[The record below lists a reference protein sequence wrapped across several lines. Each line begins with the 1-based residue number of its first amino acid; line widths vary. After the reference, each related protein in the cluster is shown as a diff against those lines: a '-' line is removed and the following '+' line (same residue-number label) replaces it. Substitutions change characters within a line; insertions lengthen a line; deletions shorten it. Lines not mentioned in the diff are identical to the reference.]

1 MLVSEKYVVPQ
12 KINYFYIMI
21 RVGIIG
27 YGYWGINLL
36 RNFINASDCT
46 VNAVCDARME
56 RLNAAQKVL
65 PSIEV
70 FTDVDDFMKKASI
83 DAVVVATPVF
93 LHYSLAKKAL
103 LAGKHVLVEKP
114 LTASV
119 DEAKELVELSQYRQ
133 LVLAVDHTFLFTG
146 SVQKIK
152 SLVDRGELGS
162 LQYFDSTRINLGLFQ
177 PDVNVIWDLAPHD
190 ISILNY
196 LVPERPTSVV
206 CTGQSHTNNGLE
218 NIAYLTL
225 NYASNFIAHF
235 TCSWVSPL
243 KIRRIL
249 IGGDNKMCLYD
260 DVEPTEKIKIYD
272 TGFRANTESEKHQML
287 IDYRVGDIFIPKI
300 PQKEALSAMA
310 DDFIQSIIQNR
321 KPLVDGYAGLEVVSI
336 LEAAQKS
343 ISLGGKEIK
352 L

>member
-1 MLVSEKYVVPQ
+1 LVLEKYVVPQ

-21 RVGIIG
+21 RIGIIG

-36 RNFINASDCT
+36 RNFINAADCT
-46 VNAVCDARME
+46 VTAICDSRVE
-56 RLNAAQKVL
+56 RLNAAQKVH
-65 PSIEV
+65 PSLTV
-70 FTDVDDFMKKASI
+70 YTDVDTFMSQAPV
-83 DAVVVATPVF
+83 DAVVIATPVF
-93 LHYSLAKKAL
+93 LHFSLAKKAL

-119 DEAKELVELSQYRQ
+119 IEAEELVELSLKHN

-152 SLVDRGELGS
+152 SYIDKGELGA

-196 LVPERPTSVV
+196 LVPERPVSVV

-225 NYASNFIAHF
+225 NYSSNFIAHF

-272 TGFRANTESEKHQML
+272 TGFTARTESEKHQML
-287 IDYRVGDIFIPKI
+287 IDYRVGDIYIPKI
-300 PQKEALSAMA
+300 PQNEALASMA
-310 DDFIQSIIQNR
+310 ADFIQSIIQGR

-343 ISLGGKEIK
+343 ISSGGKEIK

>member
-1 MLVSEKYVVPQ
+1 
-12 KINYFYIMI
+12 MI

-36 RNFINASDCT
+36 RNFMNAHDCVVT
-46 VNAVCDARME
+46 AVCDSRQE
-56 RLNAAQKVL
+56 RLNAASKMLVTLQL
-65 PSIEV
+65 
-70 FTDVDDFMKKASI
+70 FTDVDDFFKQAPI
-83 DAVVVATPVF
+83 DAVIIATPVF
-93 LHYSLAKKAL
+93 LHFSLAKKAL
-103 LAGKHVLVEKP
+103 SAGKHVLVEKP
-114 LTASV
+114 LTASLA
-119 DEAKELVELSQYRQ
+119 EAQELVELSLKNR

-152 SLVDRGELGS
+152 SLVDRGELGA

-196 LVPERPTSVV
+196 LVPERPVSVV
-206 CTGQSHTNNGLE
+206 CTGQSHTSNGLE

-225 NYASNFIAHF
+225 NYNSNFIAHF
-235 TCSWVSPL
+235 SCSWISPL

-272 TGFRANTESEKHQML
+272 TGFTASTESEKHEML
-287 IDYRVGDIFIPKI
+287 IDYRVGDIYIPKI
-300 PQKEALSAMA
+300 PQKEALASMA
-310 DDFIQSIIQNR
+310 DDFIQSILHER
-321 KPLVDGYAGLEVVSI
+321 KPLVDGLAGLEVVSI

-343 ISLGGKEIK
+343 ITLGGKEIK

>member
-1 MLVSEKYVVPQ
+1 
-12 KINYFYIMI
+12 MI

-36 RNFINASDCT
+36 RNFINAADCT
-46 VNAVCDARME
+46 VTAVCDARTE
-56 RLNAAQKVL
+56 RLQAAQKVHNSL
-65 PSIEV
+65 MV
-70 FTDVDDFMKKASI
+70 FTDVETFMSQAPV
-83 DAVVVATPVF
+83 DAVVIATPVF
-93 LHYSLAKKAL
+93 LHFSLAKKAL

-119 DEAKELVELSQYRQ
+119 SEAHELVELSLKHN

-152 SLVDRGELGS
+152 TCVELGELGA

-196 LVPERPTSVV
+196 LVPERPVSVV
-206 CTGQSHTNNGLE
+206 CTGQAHTKSGLE

-225 NYASNFIAHF
+225 NYTSNFIAHF
-235 TCSWVSPL
+235 TCSWISPL

-249 IGGDNKMCLYD
+249 IGGDKKMCLYD

-272 TGFRANTESEKHQML
+272 TGFKANTESEKHQML

-300 PQKEALSAMA
+300 PQNEALASMA
-310 DDFIQSIIQNR
+310 NDFVQAILHQR
-321 KPLVDGYAGLEVVSI
+321 KPLVDGMAGLEVVSI

-343 ISLGGKEIK
+343 IELGGKEIK